1 MTFEALLT
9 CTVLKSAVLVGDSRE
24 EVVRNPSACIVTSE
38 EIEVLSLDDV
48 EILTTS
54 EDTP

>member
-48 EILTTS
+48 EILATS